1 MKIFYI
7 KKGLNIPVDGA
18 PVQEI
23 TGTKSVNS
31 VALIGDDYIGM
42 KPSFHV
48 KEGDH
53 VKLGQLLFT
62 DKRLPAVSYTSPGT
76 GMIRAINRGEKRK
89 FLSIVIEL
97 EDVEEDTSPLLYNPH
112 RLENLDRDLVKEE
125 LLKSGLWNALRSRPF
140 GRTAD
145 PDDIPKSIFVT
156 AIDTRPLAPSVDAVI
171 DGNETDFK
179 NGIRALKLLTDGPL
193 YVCVGDNMTLPKYNM
208 DGVETVVF
216 KGPHPTGLAGTHIHF
231 IDPASRKKIIWNI
244 DYQEVIAFGKFFTS
258 GEISVER
265 VVSIAGPSVKT
276 PRLIKTR
283 LGASTDDI
291 IKDELLPGNHRIIS
305 GSPLYGHE
313 AKDESGYLGRYNYQI
328 TGIPEGGKRKFFGW
342 MAPRKDLFSA
352 KKVFLLGWLL
362 GHKYVFDTSLN
373 GSLRPIIPIGAYE
386 SVMPLDMI
394 PTYLLKYISVENV
407 DMAEKLGCLELVEED
422 LSLCTYV
429 CPGKNDFAPPLRNI
443 LDIIYKEG

>member
-1 MKIFYI
+1 MKTFYI

-23 TGTKSVNS
+23 TGTKRVNS

-42 KPSFHV
+42 KPCFHV

-76 GMIRAINRGEKRK
+76 GMIRVINRGEKRK

-145 PDDIPKSIFVT
+145 PDNIPKSIFVT

-193 YVCVGDNMTLPKYNM
+193 YVCVGDNTTLPKYNM

-231 IDPASRKKIIWNI
+231 IDPASRKKIIWYI

-265 VVSIAGPSVKT
+265 VVSIAGPSVKN